1 MYEISFS
8 FSAPSRAAGYP
19 VCRPM
24 NRKSRTVWYRSAISR
39 IAPSSSSARRT
50 CEGSSR
56 MRSTIVPISSGNIVR
71 RTCARYRASRSM
83 ATICVANVFV
93 AATPI
98 SGPASVSVF
107 RSRTGSRYRNSLAI
121 SISTGSRVQCSIAY
135 FATSP
140 AWYAVPHATTNT
152 LSTDRMASSL
162 ILSSSSRWTPPRVR
176 PRHDPSRPREER
188 RRVGGQERLTV
199 AEPHHH
205 RRGHPDAHDRPG
217 LVSRQD
223 HERVRALEPGH
234 GGPHGVGEIGA
245 VADGVLD
252 QVGHHFGVGLRPKHM
267 PVQLEPLP
275 ELMEVLD
282 DAVVDDGDPAVAVE
296 VWVRV
301 LVGRRPVGG
310 PPRVAHADRPLRGS
324 VVRELLLQGLELP
337 GALHDGEV
345 AVEHGH
351 PGRVVATVFETMEPL
366 EDDGERL
373 VGTNVTD
380 NPAHEDR
387 NVTRTAP
394 RSFGS
399 GRGSLGTDGVVAED
413 EGALD
418 REVRQRHDTGPPVA
432 VPIERGDPGCG
443 FRIET
448 KTLQSDKLP
457 RVRGPLRARP
467 HRLRRNGGRHDAGS
481 QNDARNQPD
490 QDPYSPHGL
499 LLPVAALHRRRGGDP
514 EAREVPH
521 PLVILGLLVSCARY
535 VRWRSALSRSRSQPR
550 TPRAASSVRSDPP
563 QAGRIEAEMASAW
576 DRASSSVSASTI
588 TLTTGSVPE
597 GRTRTRPRSRSASSA
612 PRIASATS
620 GEDIAPAGSSTATFS
635 STWGN
640 RRMAEAS
647 SATETRRRAASVRNR
662 TAAGR
667 LAKDTVVVTVMA
679 NLGLRQALESAGVTV
694 LETQVGDRYVLEEMR
709 RVRHH

>member
-1 MYEISFS
+1 
-8 FSAPSRAAGYP
+8 
-19 VCRPM
+19 M
-24 NRKSRTVWYRSAISR
+24 NRKSRAVWYRSAISR
-39 IAPSSSSARRT
+39 IAPSSSSPRRT

-71 RTCARYRASRSM
+71 RTCARYSASRSM

-98 SGPASVSVF
+98 SGPACDQDPLVARQEGV
-107 RSRTGSRYRNSLAI
+107 LAHPLLVEPVDPAP
-121 SISTGSRVQCSIAY
+121 GPAADRVPDRLGLLVDLLQHEVLEA
-135 FATSP
+135 ALLGL
-140 AWYAVPHATTNT
+140 AEVPLDLERPGLGLDALEVGDAHAFGAE
-152 LSTDRMASSL
+152 LRHL
-162 ILSSSSRWTPPRVR
+162 PVGQ
-176 PRHDPSRPREER
+176 RHDPSRPREER

-223 HERVRALEPGH
+223 HERVRALEPGD

-252 QVGHHFGVGLRPKHM
+252 QVGHHFGVGLRPKHV

-275 ELMEVLD
+275 ELVEVLD

-310 PPRVAHADRPLRGS
+310 PPRVAHTDRPLRGS

-345 AVEHGH
+345 AVEHSH

-418 REVRQRHDTGPPVA
+418 RVVRQRHDTGPPVA

-448 KTLQSDKLP
+448 KTS
-457 RVRGPLRARP
+457 
-467 HRLRRNGGRHDAGS
+467 
-481 QNDARNQPD
+481 
-490 QDPYSPHGL
+490 HGL
-499 LLPVAALHRRRGGDP
+499 TQLRHRDTPTGPERQAPPRDYEAVARGGVVYEDY
-514 EAREVPH
+514 VT
-521 PLVILGLLVSCARY
+521 PL
-535 VRWRSALSRSRSQPR
+535 
-550 TPRAASSVRSDPP
+550 
-563 QAGRIEAEMASAW
+563 
-576 DRASSSVSASTI
+576 
-588 TLTTGSVPE
+588 
-597 GRTRTRPRSRSASSA
+597 
-612 PRIASATS
+612 
-620 GEDIAPAGSSTATFS
+620 F
-635 STWGN
+635 
-640 RRMAEAS
+640 
-647 SATETRRRAASVRNR
+647 ATERGA
-662 TAAGR
+662 
-667 LAKDTVVVTVMA
+667 
-679 NLGLRQALESAGVTV
+679 
-694 LETQVGDRYVLEEMR
+694 
-709 RVRHH
+709 H

>member
-1 MYEISFS
+1 
-8 FSAPSRAAGYP
+8 
-19 VCRPM
+19 M
-24 NRKSRTVWYRSAISR
+24 NRKSRAVWYRSAISR
-39 IAPSSSSARRT
+39 IAPARSS
-50 CEGSSR
+50 
-56 MRSTIVPISSGNIVR
+56 
-71 RTCARYRASRSM
+71 ASRSM

-98 SGPASVSVF
+98 SGPACVYIAPSASRATEDPTVFVMATAHDSCSLACRSASSVSMVSPDCDTASVSVF

-223 HERVRALEPGH
+223 HQRVRALEPGD

-252 QVGHHFGVGLRPKHM
+252 QVGHHFGVGLRPKHV

-275 ELMEVLD
+275 ELVEVLD

-310 PPRVAHADRPLRGS
+310 PPRVAHTDRPLRGS

-345 AVEHGH
+345 AVEHSH

-373 VGTNVTD
+373 VGTHIAD
-380 NPAHEDR
+380 DPAHEGDMVPARRPPTTLRNPCSRAVSNALRSSDR
-387 NVTRTAP
+387 CCDGGGMGLRLAFRFRLNHHPEDRL
-394 RSFGS
+394 GS
-399 GRGSLGTDGVVAED
+399 RGSDQHPPAILQRRLGGP
-413 EGALD
+413 D
-418 REVRQRHDTGPPVA
+418 R
-432 VPIERGDPGCG
+432 I
-443 FRIET
+443 
-448 KTLQSDKLP
+448 L
-457 RVRGPLRARP
+457 
-467 HRLRRNGGRHDAGS
+467 DAG
-481 QNDARNQPD
+481 
-490 QDPYSPHGL
+490 
-499 LLPVAALHRRRGGDP
+499 RR
-514 EAREVPH
+514 H
-521 PLVILGLLVSCARY
+521 
-535 VRWRSALSRSRSQPR
+535 
-550 TPRAASSVRSDPP
+550 
-563 QAGRIEAEMASAW
+563 
-576 DRASSSVSASTI
+576 
-588 TLTTGSVPE
+588 
-597 GRTRTRPRSRSASSA
+597 
-612 PRIASATS
+612 
-620 GEDIAPAGSSTATFS
+620 
-635 STWGN
+635 
-640 RRMAEAS
+640 
-647 SATETRRRAASVRNR
+647 
-662 TAAGR
+662 
-667 LAKDTVVVTVMA
+667 
-679 NLGLRQALESAGVTV
+679 
-694 LETQVGDRYVLEEMR
+694 
-709 RVRHH
+709 